1 MQNSLPNLKPQ
12 KNKVFKN
19 IFRLLAA
26 ACFCIAFGCLIL
38 PTLLSTS
45 WGNSALRHLINN
57 QISGEITYKHL
68 NISWFGSQSVEKFSL
83 SNNQSPIISV
93 DELSISTPLWKL
105 LVSGGKQGSYTV
117 KNLQA
122 LIIRD
127 LAGRTNLQQALET
140 KASGHEDLQ
149 TETMTVSLHDVN
161 AEAHLDSTH
170 LNQLHLS
177 GKTSQGDLSGTF
189 SVDAS
194 IGDLETAHFLNSSDP
209 LAKIQMHAQASN
221 FPVALLDEA
230 LSLSNPKYRGLLLT
244 ALGNVLDLDLLES
257 HENEG
262 VNLNLKIQ
270 TPLVKGVVSG
280 SLEKDRLIVGEPD
293 SVEVI
298 IQPAL
303 VEKLNQIFSEKSSIK
318 LLKETRGNINLAKMQ
333 LIFDNKGNSPF
344 LDLAQ
349 SYLAA
354 DLTIDRADLEIFAPV
369 GAISLKKCFFS
380 IDASEHKDRIQLNL
394 ASDLIRNSLTTQI
407 KLGGQVDKTFKMEEF
422 SSLKNADLRLDLVG
436 LPIVLFDELMGQTPL
451 LVDGLGKSVDAHL
464 NLSYEDEP
472 IVHMDLASDIFK
484 MTPLQLKIY
493 PSLELIQPVR
503 IDYQLPHSWVNQFA
517 LHEQPIHVEKSV
529 PVQVQVTKMHIPLAN
544 EAYKQLS
551 NWTVMADLGIK
562 AIDFKNLSNQETFQI
577 SDIQANLTGPS
588 LKNSLFNIAASIH
601 PQQNSRVIGQILG
614 GSAQVKAS
622 SAFALD
628 HQGEWQLGGIN
639 TSIKSPNITGQLQ
652 GRVENGK
659 QFFLTSPASL
669 RFNLNPESLKML
681 GLSGLRLEDSS
692 EVVMSLEANQTPLSV
707 HHFSQMQLKGLLKID
722 QINLYGNAGSLQKL
736 NIQWGMDGLR
746 RLIHLDIQGLTKLH
760 SGRVEG
766 SLSASMDI
774 SNWLNDNKIDFS
786 SAQISNKTKLVN
798 FPVAFVEKITQ
809 QEDLTAL
816 VGQAVD
822 VDVQA
827 DMSLSK
833 PWSGNLRFDAKN
845 KDLGAQGA
853 LLIQNGLLINQAP
866 IQAQLA
872 LTPDRFQAF
881 RRRLLPQ
888 NVRQPDILLNTP
900 SLIHLTLDKLSL
912 PLEIQDKPS
921 WLKASLSSHV
931 SIDSLDMK
939 DKETGRQVWLGQI
952 NGKFV
957 TPEVGKEIS
966 FTLKGLHNQQKNPPL
981 PFSLEGKASRIFN
994 STGGIDIDHLGLLLD
1009 SNIQQFPLK
1018 LLSQFIGLGDE
1029 ITQRISA
1036 TLGDTINALVHID
1049 IHQLQGPVT
1058 ANLSGS
1064 NGSIALNASVKEG
1077 ILFLNQDFKSQIVL
1091 SKEFGKYVLEDIF
1104 PLASG
1109 LVGSDN
1115 PLNINIE
1122 AKGFSLPI
1130 KNFDLNRV
1138 KIETAS
1144 LQMGKVRFRKE
1155 GKLGSVLSLF
1165 NTQGNQDISVWF
1177 TPLYISMKDGQMTF
1191 QRMDMLIMDAYPIAT
1206 WGTVNFV
1213 KDKVNMVIGLTARA
1227 LNTGLNIPGLDG
1239 DYMLQIPFKGTIDN
1253 ASIDKKRATAK
1264 IAALVAS
1271 NRGPEGLFIGT
1282 ALRIASGELN
1292 EEKAPAPTTNPLPW
1306 QTAGDTPS
1314 SNTTNP
1320 NHPLH
1325 QVEEK
1330 ATSILKNILPF

>member
-12 KNKVFKN
+12 KNKVFKH
-19 IFRLLAA
+19 ILRLLTA
-26 ACFCIAFGCLIL
+26 ACFCIALGCLIL

-45 WGNSALRHLINN
+45 WGNSALRHLIND

-68 NISWFGSQSVEKFSL
+68 NVSWFGSQSVEKFSL
-83 SNNQSPIISV
+83 SNNHSPIISV

-105 LVSGGKQGSYTV
+105 LVSGGRQGSYTV

-122 LIIRD
+122 LIVRD
-127 LAGRTNLQQALET
+127 QAGRTNLQQALET

-149 TETMTVSLHDVN
+149 ADTMTVSLHDVN
-161 AEAHLDSTH
+161 AEAHLNSAH

-209 LAKIQMHAQASN
+209 LAKIQMHAQANN

-230 LSLSNPKYRGLLLT
+230 IALSRPKYRGLLLA
-244 ALGNVLDLDLLES
+244 ALGNELNLDLLQS
-257 HENEG
+257 HENQG
-262 VNLNLKIQ
+262 INLNLKIQ
-270 TPLVKGVVSG
+270 TPLVKGVISG
-280 SLEKDRLIVGEPD
+280 SLENDRLIVSEPD
-293 SVEVI
+293 SIKVTL
-298 IQPAL
+298 QPPF
-303 VEKLNQIFSEKSSIK
+303 VEKLNQIFSDTSPIK
-318 LLKETRGNINLAKMQ
+318 LIKETKGDLNLTKMQ
-333 LIFDNKGNSPF
+333 IIFDKNGQHSF
-344 LDLAQ
+344 VDLAH
-349 SYLAA
+349 SYLLA
-354 DLTIDRADLEIFAPV
+354 DFKFDQADLEIFEPV
-369 GAISLKKCFFS
+369 GQISLKKFIFS
-380 IDASEHKDRIQLNL
+380 IDASEHKDKIQLSL
-394 ASDLIRNSLTTQI
+394 ASDLVRNQLKTQI
-407 KLGGQVDKTFKMEEF
+407 NLMGNLNKAFKIEEL
-422 SSLKNADLRLDLVG
+422 SSLKNADLNLDLVG
-436 LPIVLFDELMGQTPL
+436 LPIVLLDELMGQSHL
-451 LVDGLGKSVDAHL
+451 LVDGLGKSLDAHL
-464 NLSYEDEP
+464 NLSYEAEP
-472 IVHMDLASDIFK
+472 IINIHVASDVFN

-493 PSLELIQPVR
+493 PSIELIQPVR
-503 IDYQLPHSWVNQFA
+503 IDYQLPHSWINQFA
-517 LHEQPIHVEKSV
+517 LHDHPINVEKPF
-529 PVQVQVTKMHIPLAN
+529 PVQIHLKKIQIPTAH
-544 EAYKQLS
+544 ESYKQLS
-551 NWTVMADLGIK
+551 NWTVVADMNIK
-562 AIDFKNLSNQETFQI
+562 EINFKNLSNQETYEI
-577 SDIQANLTGPS
+577 SDISANLDGDT
-588 LKNSLFNIAASIH
+588 LKNSFFNIAASIN
-601 PQQNSRVIGQILG
+601 PQQNNSFLKQILG
-614 GSAQVKAS
+614 GPALIKAS
-622 SAFALD
+622 SAIAFNQAEL
-628 HQGEWQLGGIN
+628 HLESVN
-639 TSIKSPNITGQLQ
+639 TIIKSPNLDAQLK
-652 GRVENGK
+652 GRFENYK
-659 QFFLTSPASL
+659 HLYLTSPASL
-669 RFNLNPESLKML
+669 RFNLTPESLKRL
-681 GLSGLRLEDSS
+681 GLSGLRLEDTS
-692 EVVMSLEANQTPLSV
+692 EIVMSLDANQTPLTF
-707 HHFSQMQLKGLLKID
+707 HNFSQLQLKGLLKVD

-736 NIQWGMDGLR
+736 NITWAIDGLN
-746 RLIHLDIQGLTKLH
+746 RLINLDIQGLTKLH

-766 SLSASMDI
+766 SLSAAVAI
-774 SNWLNDNKIDFS
+774 SNWLNENQQIDFS
-786 SAQISNKTKLVN
+786 SAQLSNKTKLIN
-798 FPVAFVEKITQ
+798 FPVAFAEKITQ

-816 VGQAVD
+816 IGQAVD
-822 VDVQA
+822 VDFQTEI
-827 DMSLSK
+827 SLLK
-833 PWSGNLRFDAKN
+833 PLSGNLRFDLKN
-845 KDLGAQGA
+845 KELGAHGEFI
-853 LLIQNGLLINQAP
+853 IQNGLLMNQAP

-881 RRRLLPQ
+881 RRRLLAQ
-888 NVRQPDILLNTP
+888 NVKQPEIILSSP
-900 SLIHLTLDKLSL
+900 SQIHLTLDKLSL
-912 PLEIQDKPS
+912 PLEVQDRPS

-931 SIDSLDMK
+931 SIDSLGMK
-939 DKETGRQVWLGQI
+939 DKGTGRQVWLGQVQ
-952 NGKFV
+952 GKLD
-957 TPEVGKEIS
+957 TPELGKDITFS
-966 FTLKGLHNQQKNPPL
+966 LTGLHNQQNTPPL
-981 PFSLEGKASRIFN
+981 PFSLEGKANRIFN
-994 STGGIDIDHLGLLLD
+994 SAGDMDIDHLGLLLD
-1009 SNIQQFPLK
+1009 TNIQQFPLK

-1036 TLGDTINALVHID
+1036 TLGETINAMVHVD

-1058 ANLSGS
+1058 ANLSGN
-1064 NGSIALNASVKEG
+1064 NGSIALNASVKDG
-1077 ILFLNQDFKSQIVL
+1077 ILLLNQNFQSQIVL

-1109 LVGSDN
+1109 LIGSDN
-1115 PLNINIE
+1115 PLNINID
-1122 AKGFSLPI
+1122 AKGFALPI
-1130 KNFDLNRV
+1130 KNFDISKV
-1138 KIETAS
+1138 KIEAAS

-1177 TPLYISMKDGQMTF
+1177 TPLYISMKDGLITF

-1253 ASIDKKRATAK
+1253 ASIDKKKATAK

-1306 QTAGDTPS
+1306 KTAGENPT